1 MPLMGSLHIGKSGLQ
16 TSQNALNTTSHN
28 ISNLDTKGYTR
39 QQVSL
44 GTKDYTKLAANA
56 TGSDVRQYGLGVDY
70 VETRQ
75 VRDYFLDKTYRKESG
90 RNAFFANSYTALT
103 EVETILG
110 ELYGATFNDSLGDLK
125 EALDELAKTPTDS
138 VVQGLVVQRADAFL
152 DSAKAVYNGLSDYQ
166 DNLNLQIKT
175 KVEQL
180 NEYAHKLH
188 DLNVAILK
196 VESGN
201 VEHANDLK
209 DARNQILD
217 EMGEL
222 AAINYTEDIYGN
234 VIVQVEGHDF
244 VSKDLVYDIELYQD
258 DVTGFYT
265 PYWQMDATYTTDSFG
280 IKHYNIAG
288 AEVFDTTR
296 TISSEL
302 NTDIG
307 GIKALIYARGDHRA
321 DYTDLADADYYNTN
335 ISQSIIM
342 NVQAE
347 FDQLIHGIAT
357 EINRTLAEAADTTTG
372 YLCYAVEKNDVTTYQ
387 PIQLFEKVVTD
398 GYRYNDDTRK
408 WEFVPEE
415 ADKKETL
422 YSVNNLNVNADL
434 KKSPTKL
441 SYRKPD
447 GSDDFELASKLAKL
461 FQGGENDESTLT
473 LNPNVATRANFMGYY
488 NDLVSQIANSGQV
501 FKSFCDSQQK
511 TVDATAYAREEIV
524 GASSDEELSNMIRY
538 QNAYNASSRYINV
551 IDEMIEHIINT
562 FAR

>member
-1 MPLMGSLHIGKSGLQ
+1 MPLFGGLHVGKSGLQ
-16 TSQNALNTTSHN
+16 TSQNALNTTAHN
-28 ISNLDTKGYTR
+28 MSNLDTKGYTR

-44 GTKDYTKLAANA
+44 GTRDYSKLSALA
-56 TGSDVRQYGLGVDY
+56 TGSDVRQYGLGVNY
-70 VETRQ
+70 IETRQ
-75 VRDYFLDKTYRKESG
+75 VRDYFLDKTYRAESG

-138 VVQGLVVQRADAFL
+138 VVQGLVVQRASAFL
-152 DSAKAVYNGLSDYQ
+152 DSAQAVYTGLSDYQ
-166 DNLNLQIKT
+166 DNLNLQVKT
-175 KVEQL
+175 KIETL
-180 NEYAHKLH
+180 NDYAHQLH
-188 DLNVAILK
+188 DLNIAILK

-217 EMGEL
+217 EMGAL
-222 AAINYTEDIYGN
+222 AQITYHEDIYGN

-265 PYWQMDATYTTDSFG
+265 PYWQMDATYTVDSYG
-280 IKHYNIAG
+280 VKHYNIEG
-288 AEVFDTTR
+288 AEVFDTKR

-307 GIKALIYARGDHRA
+307 GIKALLYARGDHRA
-321 DYTDLADADYYNTN
+321 DYTDLEDADYYNTN
-335 ISQSIIM
+335 IAQSIIM

-347 FDQLIHGIAT
+347 FDQLIHGVAT
-357 EINRTLAEAADTTTG
+357 EINRTLAEAADTETG
-372 YLCYAVEKNDVTTYQ
+372 YLCYEIEKNGITTYQ
-387 PIQLFEKVVTD
+387 PIQLFQKVVTD
-398 GYRYNDDTRK
+398 GYRYNEDTFE
-408 WEFVPEE
+408 WELIPEE

-422 YSVNNLNVNADL
+422 YSVSNMTVNADL

-447 GSDDFELASKLAKL
+447 GSDDFELAARLAKL
-461 FQGGENDESTLT
+461 FQGGERDESTLT
-473 LNPNVATRANFMGYY
+473 LNPNVATRADFMGYY
-488 NDLVSQIANSGQV
+488 NDLVNQIANSGQV
-501 FKSFCDSQQK
+501 FKSFCESQQK

-524 GASSDEELSNMIRY
+524 GVSSDEELSNMVRF